1 MKSLLTSLV
10 KLDDVNG
17 VLVSREGKPLFSH
30 LPEVF
35 GPELQEILYHS
46 FEELHATFAQ
56 ENQDQAQELVVL
68 FERGSLVV
76 KDLNGYQVLLMLKT
90 PTPSPLVSVALN
102 ALGLKFEKL
111 ASKEK
116 QTSSEKKEELIPLVL
131 FNDLVRLLVKHYGPA
146 AKLLV
151 KKALK
156 QADAT
161 EKGLSL
167 ANASLFLK
175 ALKNEIDDPHLAQ
188 IALNKAKEIIRTGR
202 NK

>member
-1 MKSLLTSLV
+1 VKSLLTSLV

-35 GPELQEILYHS
+35 GPELQEVLYHS

-56 ENQDQAQELVVL
+56 EGQDQAQELVVL

-102 ALGLKFEKL
+102 ALGLKLEKL
-111 ASKEK
+111 ASKGK
-116 QTSSEKKEELIPLVL
+116 PSSSEEEELIPLVL

-146 AKLLV
+146 AKLIV

-188 IALNKAKEIIRTGR
+188 IALNKAKEIIRTRR